1 MSHQSWICHNTQHR
15 SVRLSYSRT
24 EIRLL
29 VHCLN
34 CGFNSKYVLREF
46 ILIFLKEI
54 LSYNGKKSQFSMFYL
69 LCFESKLKQSILV
82 KGLYIAITWTLK
94 TLKNRL
100 YRALKFNPSVNKKV
114 FGVLWRSLQKC
125 SFVNVEM
132 IRLPINFLYIARL
145 GVANGK
151 IRDSPRRRD
160 PN

>member
-1 MSHQSWICHNTQHR
+1 MSNQSWICNNTQHR

-46 ILIFLKEI
+46 ILIFLKVI
-54 LSYNGKKSQFSMFYL
+54 LSYNEKKSQFSMFYL
-69 LCFESKLKQSILV
+69 LCFESKLKQCILV

-100 YRALKFNPSVNKKV
+100 YRALKFNPSVTKK
-114 FGVLWRSLQKC
+114 GVWGTLKVTSKVLFCKCWNDTASHKLFIYCQIHRSHSL
-125 SFVNVEM
+125 
-132 IRLPINFLYIARL
+132 
-145 GVANGK
+145 
-151 IRDSPRRRD
+151 
-160 PN
+160 